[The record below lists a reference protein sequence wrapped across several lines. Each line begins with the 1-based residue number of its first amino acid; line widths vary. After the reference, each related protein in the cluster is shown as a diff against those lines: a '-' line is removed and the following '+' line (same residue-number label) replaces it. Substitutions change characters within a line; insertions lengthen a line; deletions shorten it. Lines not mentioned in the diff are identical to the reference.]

1 MQKTTSSNLKVTS
14 MNARPVR
21 WRYPAASDI
30 KRIGKNRFAREY
42 GILFANTEANNIS
55 QIGGFMV
62 DFKNRIARIEA
73 RLQFDRDALSEEDHC
88 AACAW
93 FADVLETLDSGED
106 LAPADAAIW
115 NDIFER
121 GVDATRAWKNGA
133 AAKTN

>member
-1 MQKTTSSNLKVTS
+1 MAFYLRCIES
-14 MNARPVR
+14 
-21 WRYPAASDI
+21 
-30 KRIGKNRFAREY
+30 
-42 GILFANTEANNIS
+42 NNIS

-62 DFKNRIARIEA
+62 DLKKRIERIEA
-73 RLQFDRDALSEEDHC
+73 RLQADGDALSEADYC
-88 AACAW
+88 AACSW
-93 FADVLETLDSGED
+93 FADALETLDSGEE